1 MMDDKPRLRP
11 VEVFPVKSRRG
22 DILCIRDAT
31 GLSDRVV
38 TASPRALRILQVLDG
53 KHNLL
58 DIQAVLARS
67 SGDIVFSDDIRKVL
81 DVLDKALLLEGERF
95 ETWHA
100 QLVESFSR
108 SPVRKPA
115 SAGHA
120 YPADPK
126 ELRAFLDGVL
136 DEAAPHQSAA
146 PAGLRGLIAPHID
159 YARGRKTYADAFD
172 ALARAG
178 GADLFVILGTAH
190 NDTAERFALTR
201 KNFQTPLGDAVTD
214 AGFVDELLR
223 RSGRDLFRDEFAHRA
238 EHSVEL
244 ELVFLQH
251 VCRKAKRDFKVVPIL
266 CGGFHRA
273 MEKDVSPMELP
284 GVAKVVE
291 ALRDMLAREK
301 RDCVVIAGA
310 DLSHVGPRF
319 GGSAPLTKAFLQNLA
334 VADRA
339 TLAFVE
345 KHDPG
350 GFFDNISREE
360 NARNICGVA
369 PIYLAL
375 KVLEPARVKR
385 LRYEQW
391 AEEDGSSAVTF
402 AACVIF

>member
-1 MMDDKPRLRP
+1 MDDKPRLRP
-11 VEVFPVKSRRG
+11 VEVFPVKTDRG
-22 DILCIRDAT
+22 DILCIRDST

-58 DIQAVLARS
+58 DIQAALARS
-67 SGDIVFSDDIRKVL
+67 SGDIVFSDEIRKVL
-81 DVLDKALLLEGERF
+81 DVLDQALLLEGERF
-95 ETWHA
+95 ETWRT
-100 QLVESFSR
+100 QMVESFSR

-120 YPADPK
+120 YPSDPK
-126 ELRAFLDGVL
+126 KLRAFLDGVL
-136 DEAAPHQSAA
+136 ADADPPKSAA
-146 PAGLRGLIAPHID
+146 PADLRGLIAPHID
-159 YARGRKTYADAFD
+159 YDRGRKTYADAFH
-172 ALARAG
+172 ALDRAG
-178 GADLFVILGTAH
+178 AADLFVILGTAH

-201 KNFQTPLGDAVTD
+201 KNFETPLGETVTD

-251 VCRKAKRDFKVVPIL
+251 VCRKKKRDFKVVPIL
-266 CGGFHRA
+266 CGGFQQA
-273 MEKDVSPMELP
+273 MEKEVSPMELP

-291 ALRDMLAREK
+291 ALHDMLAREK
-301 RDCVVIAGA
+301 RACVVIAGA

-319 GGSAPLTKAFLQNLA
+319 GGSTPLTKAFLENLA

-345 KHDPG
+345 KHDPD
-350 GFFDNISREE
+350 GFFDNIAREE

-369 PIYLAL
+369 PIYLTL
-375 KVLEPARVKR
+375 KVLDPARVKR

-391 AEEDGSSAVTF
+391 AADDRSSAVTF
-402 AACVIF
+402 AACAIF

>member
-1 MMDDKPRLRP
+1 MDDKPKLRP
-11 VEVFPVKSRRG
+11 VEVFPVKSDRG

-38 TASPRALRILQVLDG
+38 TASPRALRVLQVLDG

-58 DIQAVLARS
+58 DIQAALVRAT
-67 SGDIVFSDDIRKVL
+67 GEIVFSDEIHKVL
-81 DVLDKALLLEGERF
+81 DVLDQALLLEGERF
-95 ETWHA
+95 ETWRA
-100 QLVESFSR
+100 QRIESFARSR
-108 SPVRKPA
+108 VRKPV
-115 SAGHA
+115 SAGHG
-120 YPADPK
+120 YPSDPK

-136 DEAAPHQSAA
+136 DEAGSPKSAA
-146 PAGLRGLIAPHID
+146 SASLRGLIAPHID
-159 YARGRKTYADAFD
+159 YARGRKTYADAFQ

-201 KNFQTPLGDAVTD
+201 KNFQTPLGETVTD
-214 AGFVDELLR
+214 ADFVDELLR

-251 VCRKAKRDFKVVPIL
+251 VCRKKKRDFRVVPIL
-266 CGGFHRA
+266 CGGFQQA
-273 MEKDVSPMELP
+273 MEKEVSPMELP
-284 GVAKVVE
+284 GVARVVE
-291 ALRDMLAREK
+291 ALRDMLVSEK
-301 RDCVVIAGA
+301 RSCVVVAGA

-319 GGSAPLTKAFLQNLA
+319 GGSAPLTRAFLDNLA

-345 KHDPG
+345 KHDPD
-350 GFFDNISREE
+350 GFFDNIAREE
-360 NARNICGVA
+360 NARNVCGVA
-369 PIYLAL
+369 PIYVAL
-375 KVLEPARVKR
+375 KVLEPARVKK

-391 AEEDGSSAVTF
+391 AAEDGSSAVTF
-402 AACVIF
+402 AACAIF